1 MIMDIV
7 GETLGELIA
16 KERDATTAAIR
27 DQVRE
32 LKIEATSL
40 RSEVIELRTQL
51 ALERGKVVEMPS
63 PLRRVN

>member
-16 KERDATTAAIR
+16 KERKKREEEI
-27 DQVRE
+27 RE
-32 LKIEATSL
+32 LQIETTSL

-51 ALERGKVVEMPS
+51 ALERSKVVDMP
-63 PLRRVN
+63 PLPRRNMN